1 MIDGRYI
8 FGQPV
13 KNDIRTYENNNK
25 FPTGERDYSTRL
37 FLFPKKYN
45 LIVRDLN
52 KQQVLDTHLKSN
64 TTN

>member
-25 FPTGERDYSTRL
+25 FATGERDNNKTDCLLDYSY
-37 FLFPKKYN
+37 FPKN
-45 LIVRDLN
+45 I
-52 KQQVLDTHLKSN
+52 T
-64 TTN
+64 

>member
-1 MIDGRYI
+1 MT
-8 FGQPV
+8 
-13 KNDIRTYENNNK
+13 RTYENNNK